1 MTDREPGVIA
11 NLDRFLDVV
20 EQMWEGPLD
29 HFTCAEVEALADL
42 MAAQRGDEAA
52 RAVICHHFYD
62 SDEEDGELF
71 EHLQKWPGLEGDI
84 RRTFSPDCEIIF
96 RLAEIERLQKEGAL

>member
-1 MTDREPGVIA
+1 MNNREPGVIA
-11 NLDRFLDVV
+11 NLDRFLDFV

-62 SDEEDGELF
+62 DGEEEGELF
-71 EHLQKWPGLEGDI
+71 EHMQKWPGLEGEI
-84 RRTFSPDCEIIF
+84 RRTFSPDSPIIY
-96 RLAEIERLQKEGAL
+96 RLAEVERLLVEGAL

>member
-1 MTDREPGVIA
+1 MAERPLGVIA
-11 NLDRFLDVV
+11 NLDRFLDMV

-62 SDEEDGELF
+62 SDEEEGELF
-71 EHLQKWPGLEGDI
+71 EHLQKWPGLEDEI
-84 RRTFSPDCEIIF
+84 RRTFSSDSPIIWS
-96 RLAEIERLQKEGAL
+96 LAEVERLQQEGAL